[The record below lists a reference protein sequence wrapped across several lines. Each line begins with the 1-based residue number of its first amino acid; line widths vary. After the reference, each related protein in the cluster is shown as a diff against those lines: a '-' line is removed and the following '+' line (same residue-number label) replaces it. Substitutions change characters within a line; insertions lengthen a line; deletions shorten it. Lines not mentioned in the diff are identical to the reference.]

1 MTITP
6 DDKRRAVIAAV
17 AARRLRTERLV
28 ALAAFL
34 TGRSK
39 PIEAT

>member
-17 AARRLRTERLV
+17 ANRRLRTERLV
-28 ALAAFL
+28 AVAAL
-34 TGRSK
+34 IVGRRLGS
-39 PIEAT
+39 AWS